1 MEIDF
6 NVKSVSGLIGSL
18 NIQIIPS
25 DLNENGS
32 CLNSIVI
39 NEVAF
44 SLV

>member
-25 DLNENGS
+25 DLNKKWKLSKFDSN
-32 CLNSIVI
+32 
-39 NEVAF
+39 
-44 SLV
+44 